1 MRGFLLKGV
10 TTRITIAG
18 IIVTYARAPAMLSVS
33 PLPAVV
39 APPLGAA
46 PAHFGQAAPSAS
58 CVPQFGQN
66 ARRSLLKTTDS
77 RTCLTQPGRVAPRRH
92 TPRSVGRPLTDIP
105 SRHNV

>member
-46 PAHFGQAAPSAS
+46 PAHFGQAAPSAI

-77 RTCLTQPGRVAPRRH
+77 RPCLTQAGGGALRDE
-92 TPRSVGRPLTDIP
+92 TPRLVGRTLSEMP
-105 SRHNV
+105 SGRND